1 MSQQAVSVCV
11 KNVTHALCQLV
22 ADYIKFPTPAEE
34 NDMMRLFEEVSGM
47 PGLIGCIDGVLMP
60 IRSPGVKMQ
69 KCLVAGKVFLP

>member
-34 NDMMRLFEEVSGM
+34 NDMMRLFEEVAGM
-47 PGLIGCIDGVLMP
+47 PGLIGCID
-60 IRSPGVKMQ
+60 
-69 KCLVAGKVFLP
+69 